1 MMMMLPQT
9 QSIWWWRVS
18 VTRAKVSLVGA
29 TGGTAGH
36 QTSNMM
42 ISTMMMIMMAMMI
55 LMTMMVVTEVSFVA
69 IAQI

>member
-1 MMMMLPQT
+1 M
-9 QSIWWWRVS
+9 
-18 VTRAKVSLVGA
+18 TRAKVSLVGA
-29 TGGTAGH
+29 TGDMAGH